1 MVVLRKE
8 GHGNYGFSIRTKTGG
23 ILFSSTT
30 YRSEEEVNEL
40 IEKLNTSFEDSFY
53 VDRHTDHHGQFF
65 FTLKNNL
72 GHIVGHGNLYDSEPG
87 LENGIKNFK
96 SALG

>member
-8 GHGNYGFSIRTKTGG
+8 ENSNYGFSIASKTGG
-23 ILFSSTT
+23 ILFSSAT
-30 YRSEEEVNEL
+30 YRTEEEINEL
-40 IEKLNTSFEDSFY
+40 IEKLNTGFEDSFRI
-53 VDRHTDHHGQFF
+53 DRRTDHNGRFF

-72 GHIVGHGNLYDSEPG
+72 GHIVGHSYLYDSEPG

-96 SALG
+96 AALL